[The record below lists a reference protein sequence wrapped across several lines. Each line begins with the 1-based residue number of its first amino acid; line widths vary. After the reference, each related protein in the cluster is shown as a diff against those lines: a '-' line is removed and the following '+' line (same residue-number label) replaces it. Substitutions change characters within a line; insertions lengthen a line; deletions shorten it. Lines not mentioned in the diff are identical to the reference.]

1 MGLGNDIRGQGV
13 LDERDSIAQVELAL
27 FQSLN
32 LNDVLAGRSLQRLD
46 RGIEVTVFLLQL
58 RKLRLELRL
67 FLLCHNRRAAKP
79 SASFPKFVIPGG
91 KHLHELRKQRG
102 TSKPMIIVPLF
113 DFEVPEQTC
122 RARRRNFKS
131 AALALILKVFLR
143 QPQWDVHSLLRVP
156 LKCRAAQ

>member
-1 MGLGNDIRGQGV
+1 MPRDGQTGLKNEAPDYRSEGSRGKRRNRNFRGLGNDIRGQGV

-58 RKLRLELRL
+58 RKLRPELRL

-113 DFEVPEQTC
+113 DFEVPEQIAAHGAGTSN
-122 RARRRNFKS
+122 RR
-131 AALALILKVFLR
+131 
-143 QPQWDVHSLLRVP
+143 H
-156 LKCRAAQ
+156 